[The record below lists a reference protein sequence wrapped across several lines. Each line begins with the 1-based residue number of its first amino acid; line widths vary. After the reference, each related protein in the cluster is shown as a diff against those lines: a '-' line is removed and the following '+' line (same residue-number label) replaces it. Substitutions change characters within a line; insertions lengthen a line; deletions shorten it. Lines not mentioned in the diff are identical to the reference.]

1 MSQKKKEQ
9 HWASTSRYDT
19 GELLRDLDGGAD
31 TYSLEEILAEYGH
44 GGVEDLTLPEEQEA
58 KAATEPAQEPVREQK
73 AAPAPKP
80 VPEEPRRETKA
91 SEPESQESP
100 EEPEEAEEPQ
110 EEQVPDLE
118 VILPEEALPRPPRPI
133 SVEEVVGRTVES
145 LMAEPE
151 PLKEK
156 KQRRRFLFSR
166 RPMMDTEEFYD
177 SAAPEPEPEPEPL
190 EPEPPLTEVADS
202 GSCGAS
208 WAGLCPG
215 PCW

>member
-58 KAATEPAQEPVREQK
+58 KAATESAQEPVREQK

-91 SEPESQESP
+91 SEPEPQESP

-110 EEQVPDLE
+110 EEQVPESGGHFARGGTAPAASAHLRGGGSGAD
-118 VILPEEALPRPPRPI
+118 
-133 SVEEVVGRTVES
+133 GR
-145 LMAEPE
+145 EPDG
-151 PLKEK
+151 
-156 KQRRRFLFSR
+156 R
-166 RPMMDTEEFYD
+166 
-177 SAAPEPEPEPEPL
+177 AGAPEGEKAAAEVPL
-190 EPEPPLTEVADS
+190 LPPPYD
-202 GSCGAS
+202 GH
-208 WAGLCPG
+208 
-215 PCW
+215 

>member
-91 SEPESQESP
+91 SEPEFQESP

-110 EEQVPDLE
+110 EEEQVPDLE

-166 RPMMDTEEFYD
+166 RPMMRSFTT
-177 SAAPEPEPEPEPL
+177 
-190 EPEPPLTEVADS
+190 PPPQSRSRNRSLWSRSRRLRRWPIPT

-208 WAGLCPG
+208 WAGPCPG